1 MNFRDLPIRRKLA
14 LLILSS
20 SVLAVILACL
30 GFAIYERQK
39 FRANTA
45 DELSTLADT
54 LGANTAASLAFNDQ
68 KTAREMLGA
77 LREEHHVLGA
87 CLYDN
92 HGRIFAEYRRAGLGS
107 EFEMPSSREDGAHF
121 EQHTITLFRSV
132 FLENDKTGSIAIV
145 SDLSGT
151 RARVWEYT
159 KISILVLFISTLATY
174 LISAPPAH
182 RE

>member
-1 MNFRDLPIRRKLA
+1 MQPNPQDSKSGHDCWSWRKTWLDKVGRSKGMNFRDLPIRRKLA

-45 DELSTLADT
+45 DELATLADT

-77 LREEHHVLGA
+77 LREEHH
-87 CLYDN
+87 
-92 HGRIFAEYRRAGLGS
+92 
-107 EFEMPSSREDGAHF
+107 
-121 EQHTITLFRSV
+121 
-132 FLENDKTGSIAIV
+132 
-145 SDLSGT
+145 
-151 RARVWEYT
+151 
-159 KISILVLFISTLATY
+159 
-174 LISAPPAH
+174 
-182 RE
+182 